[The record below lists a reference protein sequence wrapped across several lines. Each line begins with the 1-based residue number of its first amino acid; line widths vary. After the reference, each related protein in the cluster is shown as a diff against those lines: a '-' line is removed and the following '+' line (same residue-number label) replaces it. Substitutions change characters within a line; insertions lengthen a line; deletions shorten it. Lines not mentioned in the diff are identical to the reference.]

1 MKKIKCGVI
10 GLGFF
15 GEHHVDTLKS
25 ISIADVTAVCTRR
38 EYRLK
43 EIANNYNI
51 SKTYTNYKDLL
62 ADAEIEMVSIVT
74 HVKDHLSITLDALK
88 AGKNVFLEKP
98 MANSK
103 EECEKIIA
111 AVKKSDKF
119 FMVGHICRFDTVYAL
134 AKEEIDSG
142 TLGKLISIH
151 AKRNLNR
158 DYTVIPLKTISALFG
173 DGIHDIDLMLW
184 YTGANL
190 KSVYAQTLNTRP
202 ELPYDDVGWAIFRF
216 DNGCIGVIENI
227 WCLPSNTPYAIDA
240 KMEIVGENGTIYINN
255 SGMSYAVIANNKI
268 KYPQSTYWPKVHG
281 EKRGFL
287 KEELEYFLK
296 CIIDK
301 KEPNIIT
308 PEESMNA
315 VNAMRIAEESA
326 KINKVINF

>member
-25 ISIADVTAVCTRR
+25 ISVADVNAVCTRR
-38 EYRLK
+38 EHRLK
-43 EIANNYNI
+43 EIADKYSI
-51 SKTYTNYKDLL
+51 PKAYTDYRDLL
-62 ADAEIEMVSIVT
+62 ADKEIEMVSIVT
-74 HVKDHLSITLDALK
+74 HVKDHLSITVDALK

-98 MANSK
+98 MADNK
-103 EECEKIIA
+103 KECEEIIA
-111 AVKKSDKF
+111 ALKKSDKF

-142 TLGKLISIH
+142 ALGKLISIH

-158 DYTVIPLKTISALFG
+158 DYTITPLKNISALFG
-173 DGIHDIDLMLW
+173 DGIHDLDLMLW

-190 KSVYAQTLNTRP
+190 KNVYAQTLSTRP
-202 ELPYDDVGWAIFRF
+202 ELPYDDVGWAMFRF

-227 WCLPSNTPYAIDA
+227 WCLPGNTPHAIDA
-240 KMEIVGENGTIYINN
+240 KMEIIGECGTIYIDN
-255 SGMSYAVIANNKI
+255 SGMNYTVIANNQV
-268 KYPQSTYWPKVHG
+268 KYPQSTYWPEVHG
-281 EKRGFL
+281 ERRGFL
-287 KEELEYFLK
+287 KDELEYFLK

-301 KEPNIIT
+301 REPDIIT

-326 KINKVINF
+326 KTNKVINF